1 MPKSTKSG
9 EARVQEILDQ
19 TTTIE
24 KMSQNKKKNT
34 KTKTK
39 HSKERDHKA
48 MKDDTKHKEI

>member
-24 KMSQNKKKNT
+24 KMSQNNKKNT
-34 KTKTK
+34 KTK
-39 HSKERDHKA
+39 HFKERDHKA
-48 MKDDTKHKEI
+48 LKDDTKYKEI